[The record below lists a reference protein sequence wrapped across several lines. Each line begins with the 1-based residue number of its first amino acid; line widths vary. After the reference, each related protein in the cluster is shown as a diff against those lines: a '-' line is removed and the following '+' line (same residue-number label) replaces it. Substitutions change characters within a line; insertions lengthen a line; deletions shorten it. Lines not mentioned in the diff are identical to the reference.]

1 MGTGPTILI
10 TCGEISG
17 DQHAAK
23 LVAELLKTNPDAN
36 IIALG
41 GGHVAEAG
49 ADVRFHIDDFAIIGF
64 SGVVT
69 KFPKLARLEMSL
81 KRILEN
87 GVDLFIPVDYPGLNL
102 RLAAHAKKVG
112 VPVLYYISP
121 QVWAWGKHRIQ
132 RLARSVDFMA
142 VILPFEEGIYRDEGI
157 RAEFVGHPLAEES
170 SLPVPRD
177 QGTRSGIGLLPGSR
191 SGEVRRILP
200 VLLQSAEHIQRE
212 RPDETFSIGLSP
224 SVPKRIYKKI
234 IRKHNVAVTMN
245 ENAPDVMASS
255 RLLLVASGTATL
267 EAALFETPLIVV
279 YRISMLNYFI
289 ASRLVKIDHIGLVN
303 IILGERICPE
313 YVQEEAKPEDIAR
326 HALSILEDSSA
337 RGSMVSRFGELRGLL
352 TGSGASRRVAEISR
366 ELMLNST

>member
-1 MGTGPTILI
+1 MGKGPTILI

-23 LVAELLKTNPDAN
+23 LVTELLKTNPDAN

-41 GGHVAEAG
+41 GSRVAAAG

-69 KFPKLARLEMSL
+69 KFPKLARLEISL

-121 QVWAWGKHRIQ
+121 QVWAWGRHRIR

-157 RAEFVGHPLAEES
+157 PVEFVGHPLAEES
-170 SLPVPRD
+170 TLPEPRD
-177 QGTRSGIGLLPGSR
+177 QGARSGIGLLPGSR
-191 SGEVRRILP
+191 PGEVRRILP
-200 VLLQSAEHIQRE
+200 VLLASAERIKGQ

-224 SVPKRIYKKI
+224 SVPRRIYEKI
-234 IRKHNVAVTMN
+234 VRRHDVDATLN
-245 ENAPDVMASS
+245 ESAADVMAKS
-255 RLLLVASGTATL
+255 RLLLIASGTATL
-267 EAALFETPLIVV
+267 EGALFETPLIIV
-279 YRISMLNYFI
+279 YRVSMLNYFI
-289 ASRLVKIDHIGLVN
+289 ASRLVKIDDIGLVN

-313 YVQEEAKPEDIAR
+313 FVQEEAKPEDIAR
-326 HALSILEDSSA
+326 HALSILNDNAVRS
-337 RGSMVSRFGELRGLL
+337 SMVSRFSELRGLL